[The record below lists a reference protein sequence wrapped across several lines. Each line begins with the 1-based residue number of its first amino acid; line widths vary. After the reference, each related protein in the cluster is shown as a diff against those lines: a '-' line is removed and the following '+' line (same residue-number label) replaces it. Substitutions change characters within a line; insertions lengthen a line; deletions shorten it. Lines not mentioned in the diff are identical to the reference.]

1 MLQRSP
7 RDYASSRCGRIPRS
21 LSLCIQELNANGIL
35 KPLEGRFGLCGSSF
49 GSFRATKRVGQLRLS
64 SGDPC
69 LGVIQRYL
77 EFLERRVRFVES
89 RLGSIPRGVRSAKAL
104 FSELQFVDRVLS

>member
-21 LSLCIQELNANGIL
+21 LAPCIQELNANGIL
-35 KPLEGRFGLCGSSF
+35 KPLESHFRLCGSSF
-49 GSFRATKRVGQLRLS
+49 GSFRATQGVRQLRLS

-89 RLGSIPRGVRSAKAL
+89 RLGSIPRGVRSAKAI
-104 FSELQFVDRVLS
+104 FSKVQLVDRALS